1 MEYLILLSSIVLGVV
16 TVFAFR
22 LHEPRHVK
30 VLNSFTGAFLLSL
43 TLLHL
48 LPELYHDHGHGHA
61 PAPAMAEAHL
71 YDHDHPSD
79 HEHDHAAET
88 AGKAGAN
95 GRDME
100 RYALILGALM
110 LGGFFVQL
118 ALDFISM
125 GIEHGHSHHL
135 HGHAPYGVVAGLC
148 IHAFVEALAL
158 GNPLTTHN
166 PESRQL
172 LLLSI
177 VVHNYPVAIALLG
190 MLLHW
195 GMSRGKSLGVIAL
208 FAAMAPIGMFLSGHF
223 EWLADHSRELMAIVI
238 GIFMHIST
246 TILFESGEAHKIH
259 KGKLLAIIVGTAL
272 GVGTVL
278 MH

>member
-1 MEYLILLSSIVLGVV
+1 M
-16 TVFAFR
+16 FAFR

-48 LPELYHDHGHGHA
+48 LPELYSDHGHGHDHGGS
-61 PAPAMAEAHL
+61 MA
-71 YDHDHPSD
+71 SS
-79 HEHDHAAET
+79 
-88 AGKAGAN
+88 
-95 GRDME
+95 
-100 RYALILGALM
+100 ALLLGGLM

-135 HGHAPYGVVAGLC
+135 HGHAPYGVIGGLC

-158 GNPLTTHN
+158 GNAETTYDAH
-166 PESRQL
+166 SRRL

-177 VVHNYPVAIALLG
+177 VVHNYPVSIALLG

-195 GMSRGKSLGVIAL
+195 GMPRRRALGILAL
-208 FAAMAPIGMFLSGHF
+208 FAAMAPAGMFLSSHF
-223 EWLADHSRELMAIVI
+223 HWLADHSRELMAIVI

-259 KGKLLAIIVGTAL
+259 AGKLIAIIVGTAL
-272 GVGTVL
+272 GVGAVFL
-278 MH
+278 H

>member
-1 MEYLILLSSIVLGVV
+1 MDYLILLSSIALGAV
-16 TVFAFR
+16 TVFAFK

-30 VLNSFTGAFLLSL
+30 IFNSFTGAFLLSL

-48 LPELYHDHGHGHA
+48 LPELYHDHGHGH
-61 PAPAMAEAHL
+61 
-71 YDHDHPSD
+71 
-79 HEHDHAAET
+79 EHG
-88 AGKAGAN
+88 AGS
-95 GRDME
+95 ME
-100 RYALILGALM
+100 GQALLLGALM
-110 LGGFFVQL
+110 LTGFFVQL

-158 GNPLTTHN
+158 GKAETSYDPA
-166 PESRQL
+166 SRRL

-177 VVHNYPVAIALLG
+177 VVHNYPVSIALIG

-195 GMSRGKSLGVIAL
+195 GMPRRRAIAVLVL

-223 EWLADHSRELMAIVI
+223 HWLAAHSRELMAIVI

-246 TILFESGEAHKIH
+246 TILFESGDGHRIH
-259 KGKLLAIIVGTAL
+259 AGKLVSIIIGTAL
-272 GVGTVL
+272 GVAAVL
-278 MH
+278 LH

>member
-1 MEYLILLSSIVLGVV
+1 MEYIILLSSIVLGAVV
-16 TVFAFR
+16 VFAFK

-48 LPELYHDHGHGHA
+48 LPELYHDH
-61 PAPAMAEAHL
+61 
-71 YDHDHPSD
+71 DHDRSATEQRITEQAHD
-79 HEHDHAAET
+79 HEHPPGDSHVHGEP
-88 AGKAGAN
+88 KAP
-95 GRDME
+95 RSME
-100 RYALILGALM
+100 QYALLLGALM

-158 GNPLTTHN
+158 GNPLTTYN
-166 PESRQL
+166 PESRHL

-177 VVHNYPVAIALLG
+177 VVHNFPVSIALLG

-195 GMSRGKSLGVIAL
+195 GLPRNRALGVLAL

-223 EWLADHSRELMAIVI
+223 IWLADHSRELMAIVI

-246 TILFESGEAHKIH
+246 TILFESSDAHKIH
-259 KGKLLAIIVGTAL
+259 TGKLAAIIL
-272 GVGTVL
+272 GTVL
-278 MH
+278 GVVTVMLH